1 MARVDEVKNA
11 IRAARDWWQRPT
23 TLLQSA
29 SLEAGQL
36 QLLVTYRTMLAA
48 GQAMPSL
55 PEVGFGASSENDE
68 DGILLYLYGVLGMG
82 GRRLVDIGAA
92 SVIASNSANLLRHH
106 GWTGLLVDGDGTA
119 LMATKRSYGHRIGTG
134 IETVQEFVT
143 AENVN
148 DVVRA
153 GAGYGA
159 VDLLSIDID
168 GMDYWVWKALDCIAP
183 RVVVIEVQDLLG
195 PERSVVVPYSPS
207 FAARSHS
214 ENAELLNYAG
224 ASLTAM
230 VKLGHEKGYRFVGTS
245 RIGYN
250 AFFIRGDVAPDWLR
264 EPSPAEC
271 LMHPWNRYGE
281 QVRWPLVSHLPWQ
294 EV

>member
-1 MARVDEVKNA
+1 
-11 IRAARDWWQRPT
+11 
-23 TLLQSA
+23 
-29 SLEAGQL
+29 
-36 QLLVTYRTMLAA
+36 
-48 GQAMPSL
+48 
-55 PEVGFGASSENDE
+55 
-68 DGILLYLYGVLGMG
+68 
-82 GRRLVDIGAA
+82 
-92 SVIASNSANLLRHH
+92 
-106 GWTGLLVDGDGTA
+106 
-119 LMATKRSYGHRIGTG
+119 MATKRSYGHRIGTG
-134 IETVQEFVT
+134 IETVQVFVT

-153 GAGYGA
+153 GAGCGA

-207 FAARSHS
+207 FAARSHP

-281 QVRWPLVSHLPWQ
+281 QVRWPLVSHLRGRRFRPPQ
-294 EV
+294 RQATAGRRSRAARSHRVRSSASAARPSLAGTTSTRARHHGPTRRTSTRANSRQPDFIRARRFAPLSTGTLPTMRSARPDSRSASKISV